1 MSYVTSHLLPNE
13 RIEHLGKTT
22 FLYVLPPLLGMILFI
37 IIGGVAMEE
46 VEEIGVFAFV
56 VAACFFI
63 SFIVR
68 CIISATSEF
77 AITNKR
83 VILKRGFISIKVSD
97 IALDRC
103 DGVSFD
109 QGFWGRLLGYGI
121 VTTGSIGARAQK
133 YPALAQP
140 GVFRN
145 ALFLIMEKYKNPI
158 R

>member
-13 RIEHLGKTT
+13 YVEHLGKTT
-22 FLYVLPPLLGMILFI
+22 FLYVVPPLLGMILFL
-37 IIGGVAMEE
+37 IIGGVA
-46 VEEIGVFAFV
+46 VEEIEEVGVIAFII
-56 VAACFFI
+56 AGLFLI
-63 SFIVR
+63 SFISR
-68 CIISATSEF
+68 CIVAATSEF

-83 VILKRGFISIKVSD
+83 VILKKGFISIQVSD

-145 ALFLIMEKYKNPI
+145 ALFLIMDKYKNAK
-158 R
+158 